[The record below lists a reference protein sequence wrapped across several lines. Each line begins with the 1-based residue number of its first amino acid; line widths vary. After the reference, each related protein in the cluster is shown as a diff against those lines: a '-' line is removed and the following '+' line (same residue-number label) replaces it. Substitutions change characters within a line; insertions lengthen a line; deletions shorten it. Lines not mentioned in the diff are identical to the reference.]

1 MHKFSILFLYVQ
13 IEVYVCL
20 FYVLSVLLLHLFPLL
35 YLFVA
40 LFSQE
45 TARQLRKDAYL
56 LRLEVRLL
64 FKYSYIFLLVLIQ
77 FKKGSPAPWA
87 SSTSQPAG

>member
-1 MHKFSILFLYVQ
+1 MTNIMYKFSILFLYVQ

-20 FYVLSVLLLHLFPLL
+20 FYVLSVLLLHLFPIL

-40 LFSQE
+40 FAFAQE

-77 FKKGSPAPWA
+77 F
-87 SSTSQPAG
+87 